1 MSFLPSAD
9 PGPGPAGWCDACNNS
24 STLQMLSS
32 SCTKETCLSCHA
44 MYLAPIDN
52 NNEMCD
58 LDLGL
63 LIPTIQES
71 TNFSVLL
78 IMLWEELNQ
87 ECDGFGL
94 GD

>member
-9 PGPGPAGWCDACNNS
+9 PGPSPASCNNS

-32 SCTKETCLSCHA
+32 SCTKETCLSCYA

-58 LDLGL
+58 FDQGL

-71 TNFSVLL
+71 TYFSVLL
-78 IMLWEELNQ
+78 MFWEELYQ
-87 ECDGFGL
+87 KCDGFGL
-94 GD
+94 SLFS

>member
-1 MSFLPSAD
+1 
-9 PGPGPAGWCDACNNS
+9 
-24 STLQMLSS
+24 
-32 SCTKETCLSCHA
+32 

-71 TNFSVLL
+71 TNISVLL

-87 ECDGFGL
+87 ECDGFETEIDL
-94 GD
+94 V